1 MLNSLFKF
9 AILHKHSKH
18 KFIANIDKTAL
29 NINHFAHF
37 NSDKEIKNLLAK
49 IDECADERVKICALF
64 SFAQTTLDA
73 NRFCKQPNTSAD
85 DKTARPLS
93 QKYAD

>member
-9 AILHKHSKH
+9 AILHEYTKH

-49 IDECADERVKICALF
+49 TDECADERVKFARFF
-64 SFAQTTLDA
+64 SFMPPCAQITLDA
-73 NRFCKQPNTSAD
+73 RCG
-85 DKTARPLS
+85 RR
-93 QKYAD
+93 